1 MPVSLIHN
9 WVNEIKKF
17 APNLRYIKYVGND
30 RKNVLK
36 KINDCDIILTSY
48 GIVRNDIEELTKYK
62 FFYIIL
68 DESQYIKNSASKIYN
83 AVTKLKSENKLVL
96 TGTPIENSLTDLWAQ
111 INFLNKGIMGNLN
124 FFKKEF
130 VTSIEKNKD
139 EEKVEKLKKIIN
151 PFILRRTKKQ
161 VAPELPPK
169 IEQFVYCDMYAEQ
182 KKMYDEEKSV
192 IRNSILEKI
201 ENNNDKPAL
210 LAIEGLTRL
219 RQISNHPKLLDE
231 NSLLDSGKF
240 DEITRYVDNI
250 TAENNKVLIFSAYVK
265 HLNLIA
271 DYLNKQST
279 KYSVITGKTRDR
291 EAQIQNFQDKDSIN
305 VFLIQIKAGGVGLN
319 LTAADYVFIIDPWWN
334 PAVEEQAIN
343 RAHRIGRD
351 GKVMVYRFITS
362 NSIEEKIQK
371 LKDRKAKLAKTF
383 ISTEQAV
390 DKLDLEKIMEML
402 N

>member
-1 MPVSLIHN
+1 M
-9 WVNEIKKF
+9 
-17 APNLRYIKYVGND
+17 
-30 RKNVLK
+30 
-36 KINDCDIILTSY
+36 
-48 GIVRNDIEELTKYK
+48 
-62 FFYIIL
+62 
-68 DESQYIKNSASKIYN
+68 
-83 AVTKLKSENKLVL
+83 
-96 TGTPIENSLTDLWAQ
+96 
-111 INFLNKGIMGNLN
+111 
-124 FFKKEF
+124 
-130 VTSIEKNKD
+130 
-139 EEKVEKLKKIIN
+139 
-151 PFILRRTKKQ
+151 
-161 VAPELPPK
+161 
-169 IEQFVYCDMYAEQ
+169 
-182 KKMYDEEKSV
+182 
-192 IRNSILEKI
+192 
-201 ENNNDKPAL
+201 
-210 LAIEGLTRL
+210 
-219 RQISNHPKLLDE
+219 LDE

>member
-68 DESQYIKNSASKIYN
+68 DESQYIKNSAAKIYN